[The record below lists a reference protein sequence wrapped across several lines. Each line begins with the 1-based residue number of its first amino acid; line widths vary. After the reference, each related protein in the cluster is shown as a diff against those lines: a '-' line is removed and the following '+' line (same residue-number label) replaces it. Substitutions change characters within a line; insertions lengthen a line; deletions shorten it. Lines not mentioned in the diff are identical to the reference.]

1 MRCPLDRS
9 RTLIA
14 LSQPSA
20 RLPVS
25 TGFMNKKHDLKGYLS
40 DLVQLWPNHTVPRP
54 RSNATSMAR
63 ACATRVECDTT
74 WTLQGLRGQQAPA
87 ATIRKWKGRLWGDP
101 TYGTVTDTQSQGRY
115 NSQAQ
120 AACGVELGLR
130 AQSPPS
136 PPRALRRLIPRGQE
150 GGSRRRRP
158 AFTCFS
164 FFSVKLLLGNSV
176 SVPDL
181 SALS

>member
-1 MRCPLDRS
+1 M
-9 RTLIA
+9 TLTA

-25 TGFMNKKHDLKGYLS
+25 TGFVNKMHDLKGYLS

-87 ATIRKWKGRLWGDP
+87 ATIRKWKGKLWGDP
-101 TYGTVTDTQSQGRY
+101 TYGTVTDTQSQGHY
-115 NSQAQ
+115 NSQARGRVWCGTGAEGAEPALPTPGTQ
-120 AACGVELGLR
+120 KAHPQRTGGRVQKAA
-130 AQSPPS
+130 S
-136 PPRALRRLIPRGQE
+136 
-150 GGSRRRRP
+150 
-158 AFTCFS
+158 CFHLL
-164 FFSVKLLLGNSV
+164 FFFFC
-176 SVPDL
+176 
-181 SALS
+181 